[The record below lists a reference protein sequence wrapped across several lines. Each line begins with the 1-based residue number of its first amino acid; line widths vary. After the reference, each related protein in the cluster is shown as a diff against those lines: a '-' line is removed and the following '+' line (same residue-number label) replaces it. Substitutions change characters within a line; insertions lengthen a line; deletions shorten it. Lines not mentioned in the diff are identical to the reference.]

1 LLRHT
6 CHRRRSFLFGLVAAS
21 ALLVSGGAARA
32 QSEALIAQSKT
43 EPHLSI
49 YSNVGTYNWKGIVEA
64 FTKKYPWIK
73 VEALDIGPA
82 EAFERY
88 YAESAAGKHSADVIV
103 AGSPSAWLRFVDK
116 GEVDEV
122 EATEGADAPAW
133 SRPFKGVYSFSTDP
147 LIILYNKLVLPEN
160 ERPKSLKQLV
170 EFVGKDPK
178 KFQNKITTYDATGHP
193 FAEAVHWTYTHAR
206 GEEGWKIL
214 EALGPVSRPENAGGS
229 MVEKVTTGEYSAAY
243 FMSGVS
249 AFIRTAEAGRDK
261 ILGWSLIEDGTPV
274 FVRGMAVTKKAVSKA
289 SARIFLEWALSHEG
303 QVAIGKSGLT
313 PYRADV
319 KKDEVPFLTYQ
330 AIVDAVGEKN
340 VLPVLYDRAQVT
352 ESKDFLTRWKKTF
365 KL

>member
-1 LLRHT
+1 MRH
-6 CHRRRSFLFGLVAAS
+6 RSFPRRTLLCGLVAAS
-21 ALLVSGGAARA
+21 AMLSLGANA
-32 QSEALIAQSKT
+32 QSTTDALIAQSKT
-43 EPHLSI
+43 EDHLSI
-49 YSNVGTYNWKGIVEA
+49 YSNVGTYNWKGITEA
-64 FTKKYPWIK
+64 FAKRYPWIK

-88 YAESAAGKHSADVIV
+88 YAESAAGKHSADVVI
-103 AGSPSAWLRFVDK
+103 AGSPSSWIRFVDK
-116 GEVDEV
+116 GEVEEV
-122 EATEGADAPAW
+122 DAAEGATAPAW
-133 SRPFKGVYSFSTDP
+133 SRPFKGVYTFSTDP

-160 ERPKSLKQLV
+160 ERPKSLAQLV
-170 EFVGKDPK
+170 KLVGTDPK

-193 FAEAVHWTYTHAR
+193 FAEAVHWQYTHTR
-206 GEEGWKIL
+206 GEDGWKIL

-229 MVEKVTTGEYSAAY
+229 MVEKVTTGEYSASY

-289 SARIFLEWALSHEG
+289 SARLFLEWALSHEG

-330 AIVDAVGEKN
+330 SIVDQIGEKN
-340 VLPVLYDRAQVT
+340 VIPILYDRAMVT
-352 ESKDFLTRWKKTF
+352 ESASFLARWKKTF

>member
-1 LLRHT
+1 MKRQSVF
-6 CHRRRSFLFGLVAAS
+6 HRRSILCGLVAAS
-21 ALLVSGGAARA
+21 AIFATGARA
-32 QSEALIAQSKT
+32 QVTDALIAQSRT
-43 EPHLSI
+43 ENHLSI
-49 YSNVGTYNWKGIVEA
+49 YSNVGTYNWKGITEA

-88 YAESAAGKHSADVIV
+88 YAESAAGKHSADVVV
-103 AGSPSAWLRFVDK
+103 AGSPTSWIRFVDK
-116 GEVDEV
+116 GEVEEV
-122 EATEGADAPAW
+122 DAGEGKEAPAW
-133 SRPFKGVYSFSTDP
+133 SKPFKGVYTFSTDP
-147 LIILYNKLVLPEN
+147 LIILYNKLVLPEA
-160 ERPKSLKQLV
+160 ERPKSLAQLV
-170 EFVGKDPK
+170 ALVAKDPK

-193 FAEAVHWTYTHAR
+193 FAEAVHWQYTHTR
-206 GEEGWKIL
+206 GEDGWKIL

-229 MVEKVTTGEYSAAY
+229 MVEKVTTGEYTTAY

-261 ILGWSLIEDGTPV
+261 ILGWSLIEDGTPI

-319 KKDEVPFLTYQ
+319 KKEEIPFLTYNM
-330 AIVDAVGEKN
+330 IVEKIGEKN
-340 VLPVLYDRAQVT
+340 VIPILYDRAMVT
-352 ESKDFLTRWKKTF
+352 ESASFLARWKKTF